1 MIKHFSK
8 SDKKA
13 DKEVSKA
20 EQLLYEVLSWSRL
33 LEFYKQ
39 ENSYLKTRLSLVV
52 DHHAGA
58 ADFLTIAEQF
68 QTKFLQ
74 KDEFMEGLLQDVR
87 NQETHLT
94 EPAMNRKLLDEKH
107 VRKQQK
113 MRNEIAS
120 LEREFSQLTHEF
132 HKYLAEIL

>member
-1 MIKHFSK
+1 MIKHLAK
-8 SDKKA
+8 TDKKT
-13 DKEVSKA
+13 DKEVSRA
-20 EQLLYEVLSWSRL
+20 EQLLYEVLGWNRL

-52 DHHAGA
+52 DHHAGSV
-58 ADFLTIAEQF
+58 DFLTVAEQF

-87 NQETHLT
+87 NQEAHLT
-94 EPAMNRKLLDEKH
+94 EPAMNRKLLDEKY

-113 MRNEIAS
+113 IRNEIAS
-120 LEREFSQLTHEF
+120 FEREFSQLTHEF
-132 HKYLAEIL
+132 HKYLSEIL